1 MKLERINIFWTG
13 GWDSTFRIIQLA
25 EKKVIIQPYYL
36 KDNRK
41 SEKLEL
47 GTIKLLTE
55 EILKL
60 KTTKCQINELIS
72 MKVSDVENDNDI
84 TNAYNKLKAEFK
96 SISKGQ
102 ILGSQYE
109 WLARF
114 SKNIDNLELGIEKG
128 SKVIDAI
135 NIFGELQEKNCQIRG
150 AYYSI
155 NKANSSK
162 DLINVFGNYHY
173 PLLNFSKLKMKQ
185 IAEEKGAIDIMN
197 KTWFCHRPKNN
208 KPCGSCNPCM
218 QTIDF
223 GLRYRF
229 DKKSLF
235 NYRIKKIK
243 KSLKEIFKLNMFNL

>member
-1 MKLERINIFWTG
+1 MTLEKINIFWTG
-13 GWDSTFRIIQLA
+13 GWDSTFRILQLA
-25 EKKVIIQPYYL
+25 DKKVIIQPYYL

-47 GTIKLLTE
+47 NTIKLLTE

-60 KTTKCQINELIS
+60 KTTKCQINKLIS
-72 MKVSDVENDNDI
+72 MKVSDIEDDTDI
-84 TNAYNKLKAEFK
+84 TNAYNNIRNEFK
-96 SISKGQ
+96 SISNGQ
-102 ILGSQYE
+102 KLGTQYE

-114 SKNIDNLELGIEKG
+114 SKSIDSLELGIEKG
-128 SKVIDAI
+128 SKVIDTI
-135 NIFGELQEKNCQIRG
+135 NMFGEFKKKNCQIIG
-150 AYYSI
+150 EYFSI
-155 NKANSSK
+155 NKVNSSK

-173 PLLNFSKLKMKQ
+173 PLLNFSKLEMKQ
-185 IAEEKGAIDIMN
+185 IAEEKGFIDLMN
-197 KTWFCHRPKNN
+197 KTWFCHRPKKN

-229 DKKSLF
+229 NNKSLF

-243 KSLKEIFKLNMFNL
+243 KKLKKTFSLK